1 MIKRIFGILAAGSLI
16 VGGQAMADPIE
27 AGDFGS
33 GSTADFGGFGGGTTC
48 TAYSSLDPA
57 EAGNFS
63 IRTVNDTG
71 GNGVT
76 GVGVAGRTNGEI
88 DIGEGIV
95 CETTDPVVIGE
106 IIVSLLFDGPEF
118 NDVAEVATISAMLS
132 GGGMIS
138 GDLTVNGT
146 TSAVWSGAD
155 GTVINIDAAV
165 SNGAAVWG
173 LSNPFGDNAITSL
186 TFGAKEGNCIQSSG
200 CGNQSDY
207 NLVSITASVPEPG
220 TLALLGLGLVGMG
233 LARRRNKA

>member
-1 MIKRIFGILAAGSLI
+1 MIKQFFGILAASSLLI
-16 VGGQAMADPIE
+16 GGQAMADPIE

-33 GSTADFGGFGGGTTC
+33 GSTADFAGFGGGTTC
-48 TAYSSLDPA
+48 TAYSNLGSGT
-57 EAGNFS
+57 EGNFS
-63 IRTVNDTG
+63 IRTVDDTDD
-71 GNGVT
+71 NGVT

-95 CETTDPVVIGE
+95 CETTDTVVIGE

-118 NDVAEVATISAMLS
+118 NDVAEVASITAVLA
-132 GGGMIS
+132 GGGTIS
-138 GDLTVNGT
+138 GDLTVTGA
-146 TSAVWSGAD
+146 TSASWSGAD

-173 LSNPFGDNAITSL
+173 LSNPFGDSAIRSL
-186 TFGAKEGNCIQSSG
+186 TFGAKEGVCIQDNN

-220 TLALLGLGLVGMG
+220 TLALLGLGLVGIG
-233 LARRRNKA
+233 VARRRKA